1 MTPKLSPI
9 FWGKVVDGRLVI
21 HDIKRLHEY
30 LIGLHGE
37 VEITIRKWR
46 PNRTLNQNAYYWVLL
61 ALVAEHTGLESEEV
75 HQTFEQKFLT
85 YRKSYKG
92 RSCQFVKRCSSLST
106 AEFGEYLDKIIA
118 FASQELGIKVP
129 QPNEIMPYQ
138 SDIKTPEYAGN

>member
-85 YRKSYKG
+85 YRFPPIFSLEL
-92 RSCQFVKRCSSLST
+92 KRIHYFFTLRGN
-106 AEFGEYLDKIIA
+106 AKKIGVPKIILQIPSA
-118 FASQELGIKVP
+118 GAHASALL
-129 QPNEIMPYQ
+129 
-138 SDIKTPEYAGN
+138 